1 MTAPGFPNLFVLYGP
16 NTNLGHN
23 SIIFMLECQARY
35 VLQCIQAC
43 RAARFASIEVRPEVV
58 TRFNQ
63 ALQAAI
69 GQTAWAGS
77 CSSWYKSA
85 SGRVINNWSS
95 HATAYWWKT
104 RKPDWGHF
112 MLRHAGE
119 RP

>member
-1 MTAPGFPNLFVLYGP
+1 M
-16 NTNLGHN
+16 
-23 SIIFMLECQARY
+23 
-35 VLQCIQAC
+35 
-43 RAARFASIEVRPEVV
+43 EVRPEVV

-112 MLRHAGE
+112 VLRHASDGG
-119 RP
+119 RYITGSQFTVDGGITAQ